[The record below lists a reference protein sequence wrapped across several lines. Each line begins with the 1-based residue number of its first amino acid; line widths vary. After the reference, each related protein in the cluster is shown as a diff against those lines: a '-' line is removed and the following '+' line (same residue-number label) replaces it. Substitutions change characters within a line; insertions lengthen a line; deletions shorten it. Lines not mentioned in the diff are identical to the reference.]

1 MKKIKVK
8 DLAKKYGTSPRKILA
23 ELESEGIKLEAGSS
37 VIPPD
42 MLELLDEH
50 FEEVFNKKKPISSKS
65 STKSEPEDT
74 GKEIHVKAPVIV
86 KNLAEVMN
94 KKPNELI
101 SELMKLGELASIN
114 QSISDDVAAKI
125 CKNFGFKLCI
135 DHRAKNEHNIHG
147 ENNALFDDSPD
158 KPKDLKERPPI
169 VTFLGHVDHGKTSLQ
184 DKIRNTVVAAGEA
197 GKITQHIGAS
207 QIKFNGKKIT
217 FIDTPGHE
225 AFTQMRA
232 RGANVTDIAI
242 LVVAA
247 DDGFKP
253 QTIEA
258 LNHARAAK
266 VPIIV
271 AINKIDLPAADPDK
285 ILLQMQQNNLMSED
299 WGGDVGA
306 VRVSA
311 ETGEGL
317 DDLLD
322 RILLE
327 AELLE
332 LKANP
337 TKAAKALV
345 LESQVEVG
353 FGATSSVLVQ
363 EGTLKMGDIVLA
375 DEYYGRVKSMF
386 DDHGNQVQSAGP
398 SDPVKLVGLSG
409 APGAGSSLRV
419 CKKERDARNEA
430 ERRAHETRQ
439 QNLSKGSIASV
450 EDLFSKINTENKKS
464 LSIIIKSDVRG
475 SGEAIEDSLNKLPSD
490 KIKIDVI
497 MNSVGSITENDIIL
511 AAASNAI
518 VVGFHVKVNPGVNDL
533 AKKEGVEIRLYS
545 IIYELLEDITD
556 ALTGKLEPE
565 RRENELGEA
574 KILQIFEVKK
584 GINVIGCMVEKG
596 SVKTGSKA
604 KVFRGK
610 DLIYNGEVT
619 SLRRFQDNVKEVKA
633 GLECGIKL
641 DNFMDFEE
649 GDAVKFFEIE
659 LRKAKL

>member
-1 MKKIKVK
+1 VKKVKVK
-8 DLAKKYGTSPRKILA
+8 DLAKKYGTSPKKILA
-23 ELESEGIKLEAGSS
+23 ELETEGIKLESS
-37 VIPPD
+37 SSPIPFD
-42 MLELLDEH
+42 MLELLQGH
-50 FEEVFNKKKPISSKS
+50 LEEVFNKSKKRFPKS
-65 STKSEPEDT
+65 SAETQATDE
-74 GKEIHVKAPVIV
+74 KEIHVKSPIIV
-86 KNLAEVMN
+86 KQLAEVLD
-94 KKPNELI
+94 KKPNEII
-101 SELMKLGELASIN
+101 SELMKIGELASIN
-114 QSISDDVAAKI
+114 QSLTEEVAGKI
-125 CKNFGFKLCI
+125 CKGFGFKLLI
-135 DHRAKNEHNIHG
+135 DHRTKDEHNIHG
-147 ENNALFDDSPD
+147 DDSALFDDMPD
-158 KPKDLKERPPI
+158 KPEDLLDRPPI

-184 DKIRNTVVAAGEA
+184 DKVRNTVIADGEA

-207 QIKFNGKKIT
+207 QVEFQGKKIT

-271 AINKIDLPAADPDK
+271 AINKIDLPTADPDK
-285 ILLQMQQNNLMSED
+285 VLLQMQQNELMSED

-317 DDLLD
+317 DSLLE

-337 TKAAKALV
+337 NKPAKALV

-353 FGATSSVLVQ
+353 LGATSSVLVQ

-375 DEYYGRVKSMF
+375 GEYFGRVKSIF
-386 DDHGNQVQSAGP
+386 DEHGKQIQSAGP

-409 APGAGSSLRV
+409 APSAGSSLRV
-419 CKKERDARNEA
+419 CKKERDARNES
-430 ERRAHETRQ
+430 ERRTHENKQ
-439 QNLSKGSIASV
+439 ENLSKGAISSV
-450 EDLFSKINTENKKS
+450 EDLFSKINTENKKA
-464 LSIIIKSDVRG
+464 LQIIIKSDVRG
-475 SGEAIEDSLNKLPSD
+475 SGEAIQDSLNKLPSE
-490 KIKIDVI
+490 KIDVDVI
-497 MNSVGSITENDIIL
+497 MNTVGAITENDIIL
-511 AAASNAI
+511 AAASKAI

-533 AKKEGVEIRLYS
+533 AKKEGVEIRLYN
-545 IIYELLEDITD
+545 IIYELLEDITV
-556 ALTGKLEPE
+556 ALTGRLEPD
-565 RRENELGEA
+565 RRENDTGEA

-584 GINVIGCMVEKG
+584 GINVIGCMVEQG
-596 SVKTGSKA
+596 SVKIGSKA
-604 KVFRGK
+604 RVYRNK

-619 SLRRFQDNVKEVKA
+619 SLRRFQDAVKEVKA

-641 DNFMDFEE
+641 DNFIDFEE
-649 GDAVKFFEIE
+649 GDTVKFFEIE

>member
-8 DLAKKYGTSPRKILA
+8 DLAKKYGTSPKNILMELA
-23 ELESEGIKLEAGSS
+23 TEGIELESSRSL
-37 VIPPD
+37 IPPD
-42 MLELLDEH
+42 MLELLEEH
-50 FEEVFNKKKPISSKS
+50 LEEIFNKSKRMSSKNS
-65 STKSEPEDT
+65 SRNQTEE
-74 GKEIHVKAPVIV
+74 KELHVKSPIIV
-86 KNLAEVMN
+86 KQLAEVLN
-94 KKPNELI
+94 KKPNEVI
-101 SELMKLGELASIN
+101 SELMKIGELASIN
-114 QSISDDVAAKI
+114 QSLTEETASKI
-125 CKNFGFKLCI
+125 CKGFGFKLII
-135 DHRAKNEHNIHG
+135 DHRTKDEHNIHG
-147 ENNALFDDSPD
+147 DESALFDDTPD
-158 KPKDLKERPPI
+158 KPEDLLERPPI

-184 DKIRNTVVAAGEA
+184 DKIRNTIIADGEA

-207 QIKFNGKKIT
+207 QVQFHGKKIT

-258 LNHARAAK
+258 LKHARAAK

-271 AINKIDLPAADPDK
+271 AINKIDLPTADPDK
-285 ILLQMQQNNLMSED
+285 ILLQMQQNELMSED
-299 WGGDVGA
+299 WGGDIGA

-317 DDLLD
+317 DKLLE

-332 LKANP
+332 IKANP
-337 TKAAKALV
+337 NKPVKALV
-345 LESQVEVG
+345 LESQVESG
-353 FGATSSVLVQ
+353 LGATSSVLVQ
-363 EGTLKMGDIVLA
+363 EGTLKIGDIVLS
-375 DEYYGRVKSMF
+375 DQYFGRVKSLF
-386 DDHGNQVQSAGP
+386 DEHGNQVQSAGP

-409 APGAGSSLRV
+409 APNAGSSLRG

-430 ERRAHETRQ
+430 ERRAHKNKQE
-439 QNLSKGSIASV
+439 NLSKGAISSV
-450 EDLFSKINTENKKS
+450 EDLFSKINTASKKA
-464 LSIIIKSDVRG
+464 LNIIIKSDVRG
-475 SGEAIEDSLNKLPSD
+475 SGEAIQDSLNKLPSE
-490 KIKIDVI
+490 KIEVDVI
-497 MNSVGSITENDIIL
+497 MNSVGAITENDIIL
-511 AAASNAI
+511 AAASKAI

-545 IIYELLEDITD
+545 VIYELLEDITV
-556 ALTGKLEPE
+556 ALTGRLEPD
-565 RRENELGEA
+565 RRENDTGEA

-584 GINVIGCMVEKG
+584 GINVIGCMIEKG
-596 SVKTGSKA
+596 SVKVGSKA
-604 KVFRGK
+604 RVYRNKE
-610 DLIYNGEVT
+610 LIYNGEVT
-619 SLRRFQDNVKEVKA
+619 SLRRFQDAVKEVKA

-649 GDAVKFFEIE
+649 GDTVKFFEIE